1 MNNTKS
7 FLLAAAFLITGFTAS
22 AQTTL
27 TSEMDSLSYAIG
39 VNIAQSL
46 KAQNL
51 SPNTTL
57 VKQALDDLLTDDV
70 LKMPADQCGIYIQTY
85 FQKAMAK
92 AGEASLKAGQEF
104 LDANK
109 KREGVVVLPSGLQYE
124 IITAG
129 TGKKP
134 LASDKVKVHYH
145 GTLIDGTVFDSSVDR
160 GTPATFGVT
169 QVIQGWVEA
178 LQLMPTGS
186 KWKLFIPADLAYGS
200 RGQGKIAPNSALIF
214 DVELI
219 EIL

>member
-1 MNNTKS
+1 MNKTKS
-7 FLLAAAFLITGFTAS
+7 FLLALSFILTGFATK
-22 AQTTL
+22 AQSNLNT
-27 TSEMDSLSYAIG
+27 EMDSLSYAIG

-46 KAQNL
+46 KSQNL

-57 VKQALDDLLTDDV
+57 VKQALDDLLNDAS
-70 LKMPADQCGIYIQTY
+70 LKMPMDQCGVFIQNY

-92 AGEASLKAGQEF
+92 AGEASLKEGQDF
-104 LDANK
+104 LAANK
-109 KREGVVVLPSGLQYE
+109 AKAGVVTLPSGMQYMV
-124 IITAG
+124 ITEGA
-129 TGKKP
+129 GKKP
-134 LASDKVKVHYH
+134 IASDKVKVHYH

-200 RGQGKIAPNSALIF
+200 RGQGKIAPNATLIF